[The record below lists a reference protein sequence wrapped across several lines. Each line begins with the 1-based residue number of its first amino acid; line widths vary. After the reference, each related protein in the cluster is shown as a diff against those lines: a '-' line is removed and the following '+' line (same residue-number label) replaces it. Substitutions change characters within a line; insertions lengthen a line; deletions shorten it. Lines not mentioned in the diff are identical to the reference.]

1 MNYQWGK
8 DSVNRKQ
15 NKISPL
21 IFYAEM
27 PLISLKDRK
36 KPAVHVGQTGF
47 LNFFYLSE
55 TDILIYPK

>member
-1 MNYQWGK
+1 MQK
-8 DSVNRKQ
+8 CLLSHL
-15 NKISPL
+15 KI
-21 IFYAEM
+21 E
-27 PLISLKDRK
+27 K